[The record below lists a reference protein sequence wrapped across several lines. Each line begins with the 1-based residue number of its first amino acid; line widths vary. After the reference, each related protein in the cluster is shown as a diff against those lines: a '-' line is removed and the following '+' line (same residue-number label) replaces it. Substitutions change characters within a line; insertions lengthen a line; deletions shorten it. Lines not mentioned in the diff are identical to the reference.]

1 MSNISADDTMC
12 ASRTRHRHMLY
23 SALGPL
29 IAAALDD
36 PDVVEIMLNPDCTLW
51 VDRLST
57 GLAPLEGGD
66 VCCRGGTHHPT
77 GGGPCRYRGAS
88 PPAAADGGIAGDR

>member
-1 MSNISADDTMC
+1 MSNISAGDTMC

-23 SALGPL
+23 TALGPL

-57 GLAPLEGGD
+57 GLAPL
-66 VCCRGGTHHPT
+66 
-77 GGGPCRYRGAS
+77 GGGLS
-88 PPAAADGGIAGDR
+88 AAEGERIIRLVAAHVGTEVHRHGRC